1 MALSPLQGGRAK
13 RRGSHYTLIF
23 NTNGHKL
30 PMNYHEYSTCR
41 LVLPRQPKAATFLD
55 KPSAS
60 ILGPAEGFAID
71 VNEDEKTAE
80 LRLIAVLTV
89 NGGGFVEQG

>member
-1 MALSPLQGGRAK
+1 
-13 RRGSHYTLIF
+13 
-23 NTNGHKL
+23 
-30 PMNYHEYSTCR
+30 MNYHEYSTCR

-71 VNEDEKTAE
+71 VNEDEKNSGAAIN
-80 LRLIAVLTV
+80 RGSYISSA
-89 NGGGFVEQG
+89 NDSRFAR

>member
-1 MALSPLQGGRAK
+1 M
-13 RRGSHYTLIF
+13 
-23 NTNGHKL
+23 
-30 PMNYHEYSTCR
+30 
-41 LVLPRQPKAATFLD
+41 LPRQPKAATFLD

>member
-1 MALSPLQGGRAK
+1 MNIALAGSCCQDSQGC
-13 RRGSHYTLIF
+13 
-23 NTNGHKL
+23 N
-30 PMNYHEYSTCR
+30 
-41 LVLPRQPKAATFLD
+41 V
-55 KPSAS
+55 
-60 ILGPAEGFAID
+60 LGPAEGFAID